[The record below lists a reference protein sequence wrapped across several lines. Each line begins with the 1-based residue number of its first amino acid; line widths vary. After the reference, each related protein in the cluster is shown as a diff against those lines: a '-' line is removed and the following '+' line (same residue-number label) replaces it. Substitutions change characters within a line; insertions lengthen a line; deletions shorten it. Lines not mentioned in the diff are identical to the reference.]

1 MELFNPNIRQKD
13 SDMFTEKDFLKTLSK
28 KINIPFVDLETVEI
42 DPQAIKF
49 VSEKI
54 AREHCIVP
62 IAVSDRQLTIAMSD
76 ATDFQA
82 IDDIKISSGKQVV
95 PVLASPKA
103 MRIILDRFYTN
114 SEQTEQ
120 ALQDL
125 EQEIEPEEA
134 AFDVTAA
141 DIDNS
146 PIVRVV
152 RSILLDAVNLKAS
165 DIHIE
170 PFEHDIRVR
179 VRVDGDLKTLLTLP
193 KSAQS
198 GIVTR
203 IKIMADLNIAE
214 TKRPQDGRVQINLDG
229 MKINMR
235 ISILP
240 TVFGEKTVIRL
251 LNKDAGVMDKSQI
264 GLSPFNMRQ
273 VEKML
278 KISEGIILLTGPT
291 GSGKTTTLYALLKD
305 FNTINRNIITLE
317 DPVEFSMLGI
327 NQVQVN
333 SQIGMTFA
341 SGLRSILR
349 QDPDVIMLGEIR
361 DEETAQI
368 AIRAAVTGHI
378 VLSTLHTNDTASSI
392 TRLTDMG
399 VPKYMVTSAVAGI
412 VAQRLLKKI
421 CTKCMEQYPAT
432 EQEKEVLGIRGNV
445 MLRRGRGCPYCNNT
459 GYKGRTSIHEVFVFD
474 KEIRNMVNGN
484 CSIDEIK
491 MKACEKGMKTLAESA
506 RDLVLQGITTVEQ
519 AVKATFNLD

>member
-1 MELFNPNIRQKD
+1 
-13 SDMFTEKDFLKTLSK
+13 
-28 KINIPFVDLETVEI
+28 
-42 DPQAIKF
+42 
-49 VSEKI
+49 
-54 AREHCIVP
+54 
-62 IAVSDRQLTIAMSD
+62 MSD

-82 IDDIKISSGKQVV
+82 IDDIKITSGKQVR

-103 MRIILDRFYTN
+103 MAIMLDRFYTN
-114 SEQTEQ
+114 SEQAEQ

-125 EQEIEPEEA
+125 EQPEEEVEP
-134 AFDVTAA
+134 AFAVSSA
-141 DIDNS
+141 DIDNA
-146 PIVRVV
+146 PIVRIVK
-152 RSILLDAVNLKAS
+152 SILLDAVNMKAS

-170 PFEHDIRVR
+170 PFEHEIRVR

-193 KSAQS
+193 KNVHG

-214 TKRPQDGRVQINLDG
+214 TKRPQDGRVRINLDG
-229 MKINMR
+229 IQINMR
-235 ISILP
+235 ISFIP
-240 TVFGEKTVIRL
+240 AVYGEKTVIRL
-251 LNKDAGVMDKSQI
+251 LNKDAGVMDKSEI
-264 GLSPFNMRQ
+264 GLSEFNMKQ

-317 DPVEFSMLGI
+317 DPVEFSMAGI

-421 CTKCMEQYPAT
+421 CTKCMEEYPAT
-432 EQEKEVLGIRGNV
+432 EPEKELLGVEGDV
-445 MLRRGRGCPYCNNT
+445 MLRRGRGCTYCNNS
-459 GYKGRTSIHEVFVFD
+459 GYKGRTSIHEVFVLD
-474 KEIRNMVNGN
+474 KEIRDMVNDN
-484 CSIDEIK
+484 YTIDQIK
-491 MKACEKGMKTLAESA
+491 NKACEKGMKTLAQSA
-506 RDLVLQGITTVEQ
+506 RDLVLQGVTTVEQ